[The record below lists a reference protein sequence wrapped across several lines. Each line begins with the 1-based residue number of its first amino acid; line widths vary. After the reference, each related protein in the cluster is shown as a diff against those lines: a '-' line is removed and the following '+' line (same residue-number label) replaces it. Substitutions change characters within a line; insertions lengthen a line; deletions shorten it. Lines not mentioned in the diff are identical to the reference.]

1 MSEINSKIL
10 SLIETSIKEGNADIN
25 NFALNLITNLKKLIT
40 PEDFQN
46 LVEKNLSDKKIYFI
60 RHAESLH
67 NVLEQKYAF
76 EDMDKWNVLDP
87 KLTEKGIQQTNK
99 TIEKIKESGINFE
112 AVFVSPLSR
121 TI

>member
-46 LVEKNLSDKKIYFI
+46 LVEKNLFHSACRIP
-60 RHAESLH
+60 S
-67 NVLEQKYAF
+67 
-76 EDMDKWNVLDP
+76 
-87 KLTEKGIQQTNK
+87 
-99 TIEKIKESGINFE
+99 
-112 AVFVSPLSR
+112 
-121 TI
+121 